1 MEEKHISFNGVIPV
15 RASVPIEELIKRIM
29 KKNNFFTSRYKHH
42 NSEEQTVEGY
52 VGTDAMHT

>member
-1 MEEKHISFNGVIPV
+1 MEEKHLSFNGVIPV
-15 RASVPIEELIKRIM
+15 RASVPIEELMKRIM
-29 KKNNFFTSRYKHH
+29 NNNFFTSRYKYH